1 MAMMVR
7 LLGIFILSLL
17 VLGCQKK
24 QEIDLIVFNAQVITL
39 DDAGPEAQAFAV
51 HHGKIIFTG
60 TNAQVFDRFESQ
72 NNLDAQA
79 KTIMPGIID
88 AHAHFYQ
95 LGLGLQE
102 VDLRGTTS
110 KEEVIKRISDF
121 VPYQNAEFI
130 VARGW
135 DQNDWVDQSYPTKED
150 LDAVFPEVPV
160 ALQRVDGHALWVNSK
175 ALAMAG
181 IDRSV
186 SVAGGMIM
194 GDDWGNPTGIL
205 VDVPCDRV
213 LELVPEPTLE
223 ISTQALKSA
232 EQYCFSM
239 GLTGVHDAGLRRPII
254 ELIDSLQETGAFK
267 MKIDAM
273 VSNIEPDVS
282 YFMDKGPIVK
292 HRLRVGAIKVYADGA
307 LGSSGAALRA
317 PYSDDPEHFGA
328 IITPMDELEVL
339 ANRAIQAG
347 FQVNTHAIGDSAN
360 VAVLRVYQKT
370 LAPFIATQDENIRW
384 RIEHAQVVPP
394 DYFKV
399 FSKNIIPS
407 VQPTHATSDMYWVH
421 ERLGSDRMKGAYAY
435 NSLLTQAGMLALG
448 TDFPVEFVNPMFTLS
463 SAVYRRDR
471 SGYPESGFYPD
482 EAITREQ
489 ALKGMT
495 LWAAYANFS
504 EDQRGS
510 IQPGKDAD
518 FILLDQNPLTCPA
531 EELSEIKV
539 LKTFIDGEK
548 VYESEGSFGL

>member
-39 DDAGPEAQAFAV
+39 DDADPEAQAFAV

-205 VDVPCDRV
+205 VDAPCDRV

-307 LGSSGAALRA
+307 LGSRGAALRA

-518 FILLDQNPLTCPA
+518 FILLDQNPLTCPV

-539 LKTFIDGEK
+539 LKTFIDGEQ

>member
-24 QEIDLIVFNAQVITL
+24 QEIDLIVFNAQVISL
-39 DDAGPEAQAFAV
+39 DDADPEAQAFAV

-175 ALAMAG
+175 ALALAG

-205 VDVPCDRV
+205 VDAPCDRV

-307 LGSSGAALRA
+307 LGSRGAALRA

-463 SAVYRRDR
+463 SAVYRRDK

-518 FILLDQNPLTCPA
+518 FILLDQNPLTCPV
-531 EELSEIKV
+531 EKLSEIKV
-539 LKTFIDGEK
+539 LKTFIDGEQ

>member
-39 DDAGPEAQAFAV
+39 DNADPEAQAFAV

-181 IDRSV
+181 IDHSV

-205 VDVPCDRV
+205 VDAPCDRV

-282 YFMDKGPIVK
+282 YFMDKGQIVK

-307 LGSSGAALRA
+307 LGSRGAALRA

-518 FILLDQNPLTCPA
+518 FILLDQNPLTCPV

-539 LKTFIDGEK
+539 LKTFIDGEQ

>member
-39 DDAGPEAQAFAV
+39 DNADPEAQAFAV

-205 VDVPCDRV
+205 VDAPCDRV

-307 LGSSGAALRA
+307 LGSRGAALRA

-518 FILLDQNPLTCPA
+518 FILLDQNPLTCPV

-539 LKTFIDGEK
+539 LKTFIDGEQ

>member
-39 DDAGPEAQAFAV
+39 DDADPEAQAFAV
-51 HHGKIIFTG
+51 HYGKIIFTG

-175 ALAMAG
+175 ALALAG

-205 VDVPCDRV
+205 VDAPCDRV
-213 LELVPEPTLE
+213 LELVSEPTLE

-254 ELIDSLQETGAFK
+254 ELIDRLQETGAFK

-307 LGSSGAALRA
+307 LGSRGAALRA

-518 FILLDQNPLTCPA
+518 FILLDQNPLTCPV

-539 LKTFIDGEK
+539 LKTFIDGEQ

>member
-282 YFMDKGPIVK
+282 YFMDKGPTVK

-510 IQPGKDAD
+510 IKPGKDAD

>member
-24 QEIDLIVFNAQVITL
+24 QEIDLIVFNAQVISL
-39 DDAGPEAQAFAV
+39 DDADPEAQAFAV

-205 VDVPCDRV
+205 VDAPCDRV

-282 YFMDKGPIVK
+282 YFMDKGPTVK

-307 LGSSGAALRA
+307 LGSRGAALRA

-518 FILLDQNPLTCPA
+518 FILLDQNPLTCPV
-531 EELSEIKV
+531 EKLSEIKV

>member
-39 DDAGPEAQAFAV
+39 DDADREAQAFAV

-72 NNLDAQA
+72 NNLDTQA

-205 VDVPCDRV
+205 VDAPCDRV

-307 LGSSGAALRA
+307 LGSRGAALRA

-518 FILLDQNPLTCPA
+518 FILLDQNPLTCPV
-531 EELSEIKV
+531 EKLSEIKV
-539 LKTFIDGEK
+539 LKTFIDGEQ

>member
-17 VLGCQKK
+17 VFGCQKK

-39 DDAGPEAQAFAV
+39 DDADPEAQAFAV
-51 HHGKIIFTG
+51 HHGKIIFMG

-72 NNLDAQA
+72 NNLDTQA

-205 VDVPCDRV
+205 VDAPCDRV

-307 LGSSGAALRA
+307 LGSRGAALRA

-518 FILLDQNPLTCPA
+518 FILLDQNPLTCPV
-531 EELSEIKV
+531 EKLSEIKV
-539 LKTFIDGEK
+539 LKTFIDGEQ

>member
-39 DDAGPEAQAFAV
+39 DDADPEAQAFAV

-205 VDVPCDRV
+205 VDAPCDRV

-254 ELIDSLQETGAFK
+254 ELIDRLQETGAFK

-307 LGSSGAALRA
+307 LGSRGAALRA

-518 FILLDQNPLTCPA
+518 FILLDQNPLTCPV

-539 LKTFIDGEK
+539 LKTFIDGEQ

>member
-39 DDAGPEAQAFAV
+39 DDADPEAQAFAV

-205 VDVPCDRV
+205 VDAPCDRV

-254 ELIDSLQETGAFK
+254 ELIDRLQETGAFK

-307 LGSSGAALRA
+307 LGSRGAALRA

-518 FILLDQNPLTCPA
+518 FILLDQNPLTCPV
-531 EELSEIKV
+531 EKLSEIKV
-539 LKTFIDGEK
+539 LKTFIDGEQ

>member
-39 DDAGPEAQAFAV
+39 DDADPEAQAFAV

-205 VDVPCDRV
+205 VDAPCDRV

-307 LGSSGAALRA
+307 LGSRGAALRA

-518 FILLDQNPLTCPA
+518 FILLDQNPLTCPV
-531 EELSEIKV
+531 EKLSEIKV
-539 LKTFIDGEK
+539 LKTFIDGEQ